1 MSVDTMDTSEVISIV
16 KKAKTDNERLASLLL
31 VCATRRAV
39 YWIDVFEVRLVIKFW
54 AQQEVMFDWTADLT
68 GTGDRPEYTVESY

>member
-39 YWIDVFEVRLVIKFW
+39 YWIDVFEVPLAVWRNTAPTAPTAPEEKLL
-54 AQQEVMFDWTADLT
+54 QEKHKLTTATL
-68 GTGDRPEYTVESY
+68 